1 MKQLIRRLTEPAVSI
16 PDERKLFS
24 DHALKLL
31 ILPLFLEQ
39 LLEVLVGV
47 SDTFMVSYAGEAAV
61 SWVSLSSIC
70 SIQYLSS
77 CSRRWLRGQ
86 PWW

>member
-47 SDTFMVSYAGEAAV
+47 SDTFMVSYAGRLRFR
-61 SWVSLSSIC
+61 VSLSSIC

-77 CSRRWLRGQ
+77 CSRRWLQGA